1 MFYLADIFTIGV
13 QYGGRIELC
22 NMLLSIQTA
31 DVKAQLPVIAQYAV
45 QKGLGLNQYDRV
57 ALQNTTY
64 DFDNNMRQWTW
75 QYCTE
80 FGWF

>member
-1 MFYLADIFTIGV
+1 VVQATFGFDKINPGDFMFYLADIFTIGV

-45 QKGLGLNQYDRV
+45 
-57 ALQNTTY
+57 
-64 DFDNNMRQWTW
+64 
-75 QYCTE
+75 
-80 FGWF
+80 

>member
-45 QKGLGLNQYDRV
+45 
-57 ALQNTTY
+57 
-64 DFDNNMRQWTW
+64 
-75 QYCTE
+75 
-80 FGWF
+80 